1 MNSLTDSAYRARP
14 ALLVGTGIVVGILAA
29 FAWSVLGSVSLA
41 QTPGPGG
48 NNCQTFQQT
57 GHKVCGRFLQY
68 WQQNGGLAQQ
78 GYPIS
83 ETFTE
88 TSDLNG
94 RPYTVQYFERAVFEL
109 HPDNQPPYDVL
120 LSQLGT
126 FAAGGSYPQGF
137 SMTAGETPFY
147 EQRMG
152 TGTQL
157 LKSFYNAINRKE
169 YERAY
174 SYYQG
179 VPNPDP
185 GLAAPYAQ
193 WVQGYADTLSVVLAA
208 GKETVDAGA
217 GNIFA
222 SVPVVITAT
231 RKDGSQQVF
240 SGCYTLHRVN
250 FGISEDPLDTLWSIR
265 SATIAPAPANANPD
279 QLLARNC
286 TP

>member
-1 MNSLTDSAYRARP
+1 M
-14 ALLVGTGIVVGILAA
+14 GILAA
-29 FAWSVLGSVSLA
+29 FAWSALGSVSLA

-57 GHKVCGRFLQY
+57 GHTVCGRFLQY

-109 HPDNQPPYDVL
+109 HPENKAPNDVL

-126 FAAGGSYPQGF
+126 FAGQANYSQGF
-137 SMTAGETPFY
+137 STNAGDVPFY
-147 EQRMG
+147 EHREG

-157 LKSFYNAINRKE
+157 LKTFYNAINRKE

-185 GLAAPYAQ
+185 ALAAPYAQ
-193 WVQGYADTLSVVLAA
+193 WVQGYANTVYVTLAA
-208 GKETVDAGA
+208 GTETIGAGA

-222 SVPVVITAT
+222 SVPVVLTST
-231 RKDGSQQVF
+231 QKDGSKQIF
-240 SGCYTLHRVN
+240 SGCYILHRVN
-250 FGISEDPLDTLWSIR
+250 FGISDNPLDELWSIR
-265 SATIAPAPANANPD
+265 SAKIAAAPANANLD
-279 QLLARNC
+279 QLLAQTC

>member
-1 MNSLTDSAYRARP
+1 MKHLTQPNYGVRP
-14 ALLVGTGIVVGILAA
+14 ALLVGTGIIIGILAA
-29 FAWSVLGSVSLA
+29 FAWSALGSVSLA
-41 QTPGPGG
+41 QTPGPGSS
-48 NNCQTFQQT
+48 NCQTFKQT
-57 GHKVCGRFLQY
+57 GHTLCGRFLQY

-94 RPYTVQYFERAVFEL
+94 RPYLVQYFERAVFEA
-109 HPDNQPPYDVL
+109 HPENQPPYDVL

-126 FAAGGSYPQGF
+126 FAGRENYPQGF
-137 SMTAGETPFY
+137 SMTAGELPFY
-147 EQRMG
+147 EQRLG
-152 TGTQL
+152 SGTQL

-174 SYYQG
+174 SYYEG
-179 VPNPDP
+179 SPNPDAS
-185 GLAAPYAQ
+185 LAAPYPQ
-193 WVQGYADTLSVVLAA
+193 WVQGYANTVSVTLAA
-208 GKETVDAGA
+208 GKETVGAGA

-231 RKDGSQQVF
+231 QKDGSKQVF
-240 SGCYTLHRVN
+240 SGCYILHHVS
-250 FGISEDPLDTLWSIR
+250 FGISDNPNDVLWSIR
-265 SATIAPAPANANPD
+265 SATIAPAPANADLD
-279 QLLARNC
+279 QLLARDC